1 MKIHHIGYAVKNIEK
16 SKNGF
21 QQLGYQDEGD
31 MIIDYTRNVKIL
43 FMVNGEQRV
52 ELIEPYNMKNKSP
65 VDKYL
70 LKQKDMAIPYHL
82 CYEVADIDVKIEELR
97 KDKFILAESP
107 KEAPAINDAKVAFLY
122 KRTVGL
128 IELVE
133 V

>member
-16 SKNGF
+16 SKNSF
-21 QQLGYQDEGD
+21 QQLGFQVEGD
-31 MIIDYTRNVKIL
+31 IVIDHARNVKIL
-43 FMVNGEQRV
+43 FMMNGEQRI
-52 ELIEPYNMKNKSP
+52 ELIETYNTENTSP

-70 LKQKDMAIPYHL
+70 LKQKDMAIPYHF
-82 CYEVADIDVKIEELR
+82 CYEVTDMDAKIVELR
-97 KDKFILAESP
+97 KERFILVESP

-122 KRTVGL
+122 KRTVGV